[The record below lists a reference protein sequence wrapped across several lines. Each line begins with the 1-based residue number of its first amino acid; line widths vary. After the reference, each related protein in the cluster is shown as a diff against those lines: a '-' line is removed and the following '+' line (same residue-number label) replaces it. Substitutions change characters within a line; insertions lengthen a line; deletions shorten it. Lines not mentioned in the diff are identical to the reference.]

1 VRLCAFGLL
10 LALVSM
16 RAPQPQ
22 VFRSLA
28 DAVRVDVLVTE
39 GRRPIGG
46 LRATDFELRDSGVA
60 QTIDDVQIVEVP
72 FSMMLALDTS
82 SSMEGR
88 PLRDLQDAARA
99 AIDAL
104 QPGDRAAILSFG
116 EAIEPL
122 APWGADRAALG
133 SAVSHLQAGGATS
146 LFDAALAA
154 LVARDPESG
163 RRHLLIL
170 FTDGT
175 DTSSWLPDY
184 AAWDLALRTEV
195 VVYCVATEAKRM
207 PPVGALYRRSGIRL
221 ALRQPVVSSIDF
233 LQELAVRTGG
243 EHLTTSAGGLRRTFE
258 RIVTDFR
265 SRYVLAYTPRGVAA
279 SGWHPIDVRVKGRSV
294 KVTARRGYERG
305 PR

>member
-1 VRLCAFGLL
+1 
-10 LALVSM
+10 
-16 RAPQPQ
+16 
-22 VFRSLA
+22 
-28 DAVRVDVLVTE
+28 
-39 GRRPIGG
+39 
-46 LRATDFELRDSGVA
+46 
-60 QTIDDVQIVEVP
+60 
-72 FSMMLALDTS
+72 MLALDTS

-88 PLRDLQDAARA
+88 PLRDLQDASRA
-99 AIDAL
+99 AIEAL

-122 APWGADRAALG
+122 APWGADQAALG
-133 SAVSHLQAGGATS
+133 SAVSQLRAGGATS
-146 LFDAALAA
+146 LFDATLAA
-154 LVARDPESG
+154 LIARDHESG
-163 RRHLLIL
+163 RRHLVVL

-184 AAWDLALRTEV
+184 AALDLALRTEV
-195 VVYCVATEAKRM
+195 VVYCVSTAAQRM
-207 PPVGALYRRSGIRL
+207 PSVGALYRRSGIRL
-221 ALRQPVVSSIDF
+221 AVRQPVVSSIDF

-243 EHLTTSAGGLRRTFE
+243 ESLTASTGGLRRTFE